1 MNKKLLR
8 NQVRHSLQE
17 MDSEQFKLSSLH
29 IKRKLFKEPSVLEG
43 KTIAITIS
51 NKQEVDT
58 KEIIESLWILKKKVV
73 VPKCNPVDRSMNF
86 YEIENFNQ
94 LENVY
99 MDLLEP
105 NPECTKLVP
114 SENIDCIIVPGIVFD
129 IKGYR
134 IGYGGGYYDRY
145 LSQFKGILISLA
157 FNIQI
162 RKNVPVEDFDIPV
175 DLILTETDRIDC
187 MKNRRGFN
195 R

>member
-1 MNKKLLR
+1 MDKKRLR

-17 MDSEQFKLSSLH
+17 MNSEQFMLSSLH
-29 IKRKLFKEPSVLEG
+29 IKENFFKEPSILEG

-58 KEIIESLWILKKKVV
+58 KEIIEMLWTLNKRVV
-73 VPKCNPVDRSMNF
+73 VPKCNPNDRSMNF

-99 MDLLEP
+99 MDLQEP
-105 NPECTKLVP
+105 IPEITRLVP

-129 IKGYR
+129 VNGYR

-145 LSQFKGILISLA
+145 LTHFNGMLISLA
-157 FNIQI
+157 FNIQV
-162 RKNVPVEDFDIPV
+162 KEKVPSENYDIPV

-187 MKNRRGFN
+187 LENRKEFYG
-195 R
+195 